1 VGGLLCKC
9 NENVKKAKIKDLFC
23 QPANKALNLLLS
35 ANIKEKLLGNFK
47 NYLIALYQL

>member
-1 VGGLLCKC
+1 VGGLLWDC
-9 NENVKKAKIKDLFC
+9 NENVKKAKFKDIFC
-23 QPANKALNLLLS
+23 QPAYKALNLLLT